1 MTTTRRV
8 LTGLAAA
15 GLVLSALGA
24 GTAGA
29 ATKGKIYISNN
40 CGKAV
45 PTTIHSTDGRNIAGT
60 AAAPAGSYF
69 GYPVSPGKYQVRV
82 PAGKRD
88 VTILDLGS
96 KAHSVVVR
104 AC

>member
-15 GLVLSALGA
+15 GLVISALGA
-24 GTAGA
+24 GSASA

-45 PTTIHSTDGRNIAGT
+45 STTIHRTDGSTIAGT

-69 GYPVSPGKYQVRV
+69 GYPVYPGKYQVRV

-96 KAHSVVVR
+96 KAHSVIVK

>member
-8 LTGLAAA
+8 LTGLATA
-15 GLVLSALGA
+15 GLLISVLGA
-24 GTAGA
+24 GSATA

-45 PTTIHSTDGRNIAGT
+45 STTIHRTDGSMIAGT
-60 AAAPAGSYF
+60 SAAPAGSYF
-69 GYPVSPGKYQVRV
+69 DYPVNPGTYQVRV
-82 PAGKRD
+82 PAGTRT
-88 VTILDLGS
+88 VRILDLGS
-96 KAHSVVVR
+96 KAHSAIVR

>member
-15 GLVLSALGA
+15 GLVISALGA
-24 GTAGA
+24 GSASA

-45 PTTIHSTDGRNIAGT
+45 STTIHTTDGRNIAGT

-69 GYPVSPGKYQVRV
+69 GYPVNPGKYQVRV
-82 PAGKRD
+82 PAGNKT
-88 VTILDLGS
+88 VTILDLGG

>member
-8 LTGLAAA
+8 LTGMATA
-15 GLVLSALGA
+15 GLFISVLGA
-24 GTAGA
+24 GSATA

-45 PTTIHSTDGRNIAGT
+45 ATDILRGGYVIAGT

-69 GYPVSPGKYQVRV
+69 GYPVNPGTYQVRV
-82 PAGKRD
+82 PAGTKT
-88 VTILDLGS
+88 VKILDLGS

>member
-8 LTGLAAA
+8 LTGLATA
-15 GLVLSALGA
+15 GLVISVLGTGSA
-24 GTAGA
+24 TA

-45 PTTIHSTDGRNIAGT
+45 ATTIHRTTGENIAGT
-60 AAAPAGSYF
+60 GAAPAGSYF
-69 GYPVSPGKYQVRV
+69 GYSLNPGTYEVRV
-82 PAGKRD
+82 PAGRKTVR
-88 VTILDLGS
+88 LQDLS
-96 KAHSVVVR
+96 PKSHSVIVR

>member
-8 LTGLAAA
+8 LTGLATA
-15 GLVLSALGA
+15 GLFVSVLGA
-24 GTAGA
+24 GSATA

-45 PTTIHSTDGRNIAGT
+45 STTIHRTDGSNIAGT

-69 GYPVSPGKYQVRV
+69 GYPVNPGTYQVRV
-82 PAGKRD
+82 PAGNRN

>member
-8 LTGLAAA
+8 LTGLATA
-15 GLVLSALGA
+15 GLFISVLGA
-24 GTAGA
+24 GPATA

-45 PTTIHSTDGRNIAGT
+45 KTEIYRGGYMIAGT
-60 AAAPAGSYF
+60 SAAPAGSYF
-69 GYPVSPGKYQVRV
+69 GYPVNPGAYQVRV
-82 PAGKRD
+82 PAGNKN
-88 VTILDLGS
+88 VTILDLGG
-96 KAHSVVVR
+96 KAHTVVVR

>member
-8 LTGLAAA
+8 LTGLAATA
-15 GLVLSALGA
+15 LVFSALGA
-24 GTAGA
+24 GSATA

-45 PTTIHSTDGRNIAGT
+45 STTIHRTNGSMIAGT

-69 GYPVSPGKYQVRV
+69 GYPVYPGTYQVRV
-82 PAGKRD
+82 PAGNRD
-88 VTILDLGS
+88 VTILELGS
-96 KAHSVVVR
+96 KAHSVIVR

>member
-1 MTTTRRV
+1 MTTARRV

-15 GLVLSALGA
+15 GLLVSVLGVGSAA
-24 GTAGA
+24 A

-45 PTTIHSTDGRNIAGT
+45 STTIHRTNGSMIAGT

-69 GYPVSPGKYQVRV
+69 GYPVHPGTYQVRV
-82 PAGKRD
+82 PAGNRN

-96 KAHSVVVR
+96 KAHAVIVK

>member
-8 LTGLAAA
+8 LTVLATAGLAIS
-15 GLVLSALGA
+15 VFGA
-24 GTAGA
+24 GSASA

-45 PTTIHSTDGRNIAGT
+45 STTIHRTDGSMIAGT
-60 AAAPAGSYF
+60 GAAPAGSYF
-69 GYPVSPGKYQVRV
+69 GYPVNPGTYQVRV
-82 PAGKRD
+82 PAGNRN
-88 VTILDLGS
+88 VQILDLGG
-96 KAHSVVVR
+96 KAHSAIVK

>member
-15 GLVLSALGA
+15 GLVISVLGT
-24 GTAGA
+24 GSAGA

-45 PTTIHSTDGRNIAGT
+45 STTIHLTNGSMIAGT
-60 AAAPAGSYF
+60 GAAPAGSYF
-69 GYPVSPGKYQVRV
+69 GYPVNPGTYQVRV
-82 PAGKRD
+82 PAGNRN

-96 KAHSVVVR
+96 KAHTAVVR